1 MRLNLRNI
9 IFIVVGIAV
18 IVGVLIWQNT
28 TANTPEVT
36 ETPQATVSGILLDGV
51 DTSTIDKVDVRRSIA
66 AVEGEETPTE
76 EFVVMTRNDASV
88 WTVDE
93 ATNLAERDTD
103 QTPITTA
110 ISNLAALEYN
120 DRFTLSETNGTLSA
134 FGLDN
139 PTFILVLGV
148 GETNST
154 IYVGAKNPGGSRYY
168 VRLNDDSDTVYLVA
182 PANLDRFNTFITT
195 PPYVP
200 APTSTPTP
208 YPTANPYSE
217 VEQTATAQVEL
228 EATST
233 AMAEFNA
240 TATAL
245 AEIALTPTPEA
256 TSAEG

>member
-9 IFIVVGIAV
+9 IFIVVGVAV
-18 IVGVLIWQNT
+18 IAGVLIWQNT
-28 TANTPEVT
+28 TADAPEAT
-36 ETPQATVSGILLDGV
+36 ETPEATVSGILLEGIDS
-51 DTSTIDKVDVRRSIA
+51 STIDKVDVRRSLP
-66 AVEGEETPTE
+66 VEGEETPTE
-76 EFVVMTRNDASV
+76 ELVVMTRNDASV
-88 WTVDE
+88 WAVDE
-93 ATNLAERDTD
+93 ATNITERDTD
-103 QTPITTA
+103 QTSITTA
-110 ISNLAALEYN
+110 ISNLATLEYN
-120 DRFTLSETNGTLSA
+120 DRFALSETNATLEA

-139 PTFILVLGV
+139 PAFTIVLSV
-148 GETNST
+148 GETNTSV
-154 IYVGAKNPGGSRYY
+154 YVGGKNPGGSRYY
-168 VRLNDDSDTVYLVA
+168 VRLNEDTDIVYLVA
-182 PANLDRFNTFITT
+182 PSELDRFNTFITT

-245 AEIALTPTPEA
+245 AEIALTATPEA